1 MSCTAVRDRL
11 AERALGLLD
20 ASDRAYVDRHVAW
33 CAACRRESDGLQG
46 AAGSLAFATA
56 SVEPDP
62 ALEEKV
68 LATLRRE
75 LTAGRPGTPRRGRLA
90 VAAVLAAML
99 ALSGLGWGAVMA
111 GRAARLEERV
121 RQAEQ
126 RQVESIEKVQTIFED
141 LEFADGLASA
151 GPLSATGGGIEGG
164 AGMTVT
170 SRSIRD
176 VVIVLVSGLGP
187 DAGPFRVELA
197 DHRGTVLHV
206 GRIRQLDIDGGATL
220 VRRFDEDLGG
230 FRRLVVRD
238 VTGSIVLQGV
248 LDSDAGLGSPTPSSA
263 PAPAQAPAP
272 GQ

>member
-20 ASDRAYVDRHVAW
+20 ASDRQSVDRHLVW

-46 AAGSLAFATA
+46 AAGSLAFAAA

-121 RQAEQ
+121 RQAGQ
-126 RQVESIEKVQTIFED
+126 RQIESIDKVQTIFEE

-151 GPLSATGGGIEGG
+151 GPLSAVGGGIEGG

-170 SRSIRD
+170 SGSIRD
-176 VVIVLVSGLGP
+176 VVIVLVSGLG
-187 DAGPFRVELA
+187 AEGAPFRVELA
-197 DHRGTVLHV
+197 DHQGTVLDV
-206 GRIRQLDIDGGATL
+206 GRIRKLDIDGGATL
-220 VRRFDEDLGG
+220 IQRFAEELEG
-230 FRRLVVRD
+230 FRRVVVRD
-238 VTGSIVLQGV
+238 AAGAIVLQGV
-248 LDSDAGLGSPTPSSA
+248 LDSDAGLASPTPS
-263 PAPAQAPAP
+263 PAPATAP

>member
-1 MSCTAVRDRL
+1 VSCTAVRDRL
-11 AERALGLLD
+11 AERALDLLD
-20 ASDRAYVDRHVAW
+20 GSERVHVDRHLAW
-33 CAACRRESDGLQG
+33 CAACRRESDGLLG
-46 AAGSLAFATA
+46 AAGSLAFAA
-56 SVEPDP
+56 APVDPDP
-62 ALEEKV
+62 ELEEKV

-75 LTAGRPGTPRRGRLA
+75 LSAGRAGMPRRGRSA

-126 RQVESIEKVQTIFED
+126 RQIESIDKVQTIFER

-151 GPLSATGGGIEGG
+151 GPLAAAGGGIQGG

-176 VVIVLVSGLGP
+176 VVIVLVSGLAP
-187 DAGPFRVELA
+187 DGAPFRVELA
-197 DHRGTVLHV
+197 DRRGTVLEV
-206 GRIRQLDIDGGATL
+206 GRIRRLDVDGGATL
-220 VRRFDEDLGG
+220 VQRFVEDLGG

-238 VTGSIVLQGV
+238 ATGAIVLHGV
-248 LDSDAGLGSPTPSSA
+248 LDSDAGLASPTPS
-263 PAPAQAPAP
+263 PAP

>member
-1 MSCTAVRDRL
+1 MSCTTVRDRL

-20 ASDRAYVDRHVAW
+20 GSDRQYVDRHLAW
-33 CAACRRESDGLQG
+33 CAACRRESDGLLG

-56 SVEPDP
+56 SVKPDP
-62 ALEEKV
+62 ELEEKV

-75 LTAGRPGTPRRGRLA
+75 LTAGRPGAPRRGRLA

-126 RQVESIEKVQTIFED
+126 RQIESIDKVQTIFEN

-151 GPLSATGGGIEGG
+151 GPLSAAGGGIEGG

-176 VVIVLVSGLGP
+176 VVIVLVSGLAP
-187 DAGPFRVELA
+187 DGAPFRVELA
-197 DHRGTVLHV
+197 EHDGKVLEV
-206 GRIRQLDIDGGATL
+206 GRIRRLDVDGGATL
-220 VRRFDEDLGG
+220 IQRFDEDLEG

-238 VTGSIVLQGV
+238 SAGAIVLHGV
-248 LDSDAGLGSPTPSSA
+248 LDSDEGLASPTPS
-263 PAPAQAPAP
+263 PAPAP
-272 GQ
+272 GR